1 MAVMRI
7 IGTGFIVMLAVSCG
21 GDAEP
26 PAPTIS
32 INDLMTN
39 IVTPATN
46 TLWGVEDPQTDE
58 EWKVLED
65 AALETIRA
73 GRQAQR
79 GGTGPNDNTWAAD
92 EVWQGYA
99 REMTA
104 AAEAGLEAIRAR
116 NLDAL
121 FEANDVLYPPCENC
135 HLKFHPGVAQ

>member
-1 MAVMRI
+1 MRI
-7 IGTGFIVMLAVSCG
+7 LGISLTAFLAVACG
-21 GDAEP
+21 GSSEP
-26 PAPTIS
+26 DEPVVS
-32 INDLMTN
+32 INELMTN
-39 IVTPATN
+39 VVTPATN

-73 GRQAQR
+73 GKQAQR
-79 GGTGPNDNTWAAD
+79 GGTGPNDNTWAA
-92 EVWQGYA
+92 EEEWQGYA

-104 AAEAGLEAIRAR
+104 AAEAGLKAIRDR

-121 FEANDVLYPPCENC
+121 YEANDVLYPPCENC